1 MEMDNEMDVM
11 QADILLLQQQ
21 QQQQQFNSNSNGQI
35 IN

>member
-1 MEMDNEMDVM
+1 MEIDNEMDVM

-21 QQQQQFNSNSNGQI
+21 ISSNDPI

>member
-21 QQQQQFNSNSNGQI
+21 LNSNSNGQI
-35 IN
+35 KN